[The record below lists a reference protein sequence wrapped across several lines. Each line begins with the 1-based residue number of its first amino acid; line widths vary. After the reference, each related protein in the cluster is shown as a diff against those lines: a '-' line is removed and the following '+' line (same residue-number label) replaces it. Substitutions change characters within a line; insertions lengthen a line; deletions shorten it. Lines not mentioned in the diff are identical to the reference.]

1 MWLYIKAL
9 FHQFLYPI
17 APVPPVTNF
26 RVIEEGL
33 FSLKVAWTPP
43 LGKLEGYKVYIPGGE
58 FSFLGACCEESSDLR
73 AGKMPF
79 HPRKE

>member
-1 MWLYIKAL
+1 MWLSIKAL

-58 FSFLGACCEESSDLR
+58 FGFLGACFEKSSDPR
-73 AGKMPF
+73 AEKVPF